1 MAIGQR
7 NAHRTAACRVSNQA
21 LHCLDVVSTS
31 VTVLGTNLVFS
42 ATLNANVGTTAQG
55 FYICGVNRGA
65 GIANFASL
73 GLPNAVSHNLRWV
86 LRSHSFRPH
95 V

>member
-7 NAHRTAACRVSNQA
+7 NAHGVAACWLITQA

-31 VTVLGTNLVFS
+31 VNVLGTNLVFS

-55 FYICGVNRGA
+55 FYIWGVNR
-65 GIANFASL
+65 
-73 GLPNAVSHNLRWV
+73 
-86 LRSHSFRPH
+86 
-95 V
+95 